1 MEILWFLK
9 GTKKISKDKSRKSGH
24 QKPGLEINMAFT
36 EMIYLNC
43 FLRNVEKNFWKVR
56 IQIFEAREKI
66 SEAKYSEAVLSL

>member
-24 QKPGLEINMAFT
+24 QKPGLGINMAFT

-43 FLRNVEKNFWKVR
+43 FLRNVEKNFRYPSILKN
-56 IQIFEAREKI
+56 
-66 SEAKYSEAVLSL
+66 YSIDFRLN